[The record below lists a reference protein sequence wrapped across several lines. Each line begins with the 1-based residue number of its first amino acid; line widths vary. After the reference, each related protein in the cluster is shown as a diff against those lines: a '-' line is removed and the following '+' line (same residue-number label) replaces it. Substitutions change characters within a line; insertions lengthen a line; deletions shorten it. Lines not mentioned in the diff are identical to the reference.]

1 MTLKD
6 RLDTYLTQ
14 EPEIADSAYVA
25 PSAVMMGAVKIGPR
39 ASVWP
44 LCVLRGDI
52 HEIHIGEGSNVQ
64 DGTVIHLAD
73 DLGAYVG
80 KYVTIGHQA
89 MIHACTIEDECLIGM
104 KATILDGAVI
114 GKHSIVGAGALVT
127 KNTRIPPGSMVMGM
141 PAKVIRPLT
150 EEEIAGL
157 KPWAEKYCQV
167 AQAHKKREQELRK
180 S

>member
-1 MTLKD
+1 MKE
-6 RLDTYLTQ
+6 RLETYLTQ
-14 EPEIADSAYVA
+14 QPEIDPTAYVA
-25 PSAVMMGAVKIGPR
+25 PSAVMMGAVKIGAR

-44 LCVLRGDI
+44 QCVLRGDI

-64 DGTVIHLAD
+64 DGSVLHLAD
-73 DLGAYVG
+73 EFGVYVG

-114 GKHSIVGAGALVT
+114 GKNSIIGAGALVT

-150 EEEIAGL
+150 EEEIKGL
-157 KPWAEKYCQV
+157 RPWAEKYCEV
-167 AQAHKKREQELRK
+167 AQAHKAREQGEPIP
-180 S
+180 